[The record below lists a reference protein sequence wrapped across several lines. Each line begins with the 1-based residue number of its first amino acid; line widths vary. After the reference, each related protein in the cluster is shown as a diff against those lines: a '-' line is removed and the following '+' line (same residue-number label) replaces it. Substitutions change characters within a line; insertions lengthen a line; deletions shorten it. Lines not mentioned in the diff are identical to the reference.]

1 MIYRS
6 TGESGNDEWY
16 ANLAQSTAADRLTT
30 KTLGY
35 WDNTTQTAYS
45 NPLGVGEDFSQG
57 TMHTDDDTQFLYWLY
72 GDLDSMVIVTKL
84 NNGTYYIQYLGK
96 YDSAYTT
103 DQAITSGNVTSGSSK
118 LITVDN
124 SSYFT
129 VGKYYYIYNSNAVN
143 GEPERFLVSSKDDG
157 GTNITA
163 DSRLHLFT
171 YGFNYTSNATIYG
184 WACRN
189 NSGDAVGA
197 VKIAS
202 NTYQI
207 EDALSYQTAG
217 DYNKRID
224 LYQLWPL
231 GLYDNTEVYQEYV
244 GSLRRIY
251 SVSTTGLSSEDTIT
265 VGGQT
270 YKYFLVSFLQGVCIL
285 EA

>member
-1 MIYRS
+1 
-6 TGESGNDEWY
+6 
-16 ANLAQSTAADRLTT
+16 
-30 KTLGY
+30 
-35 WDNTTQTAYS
+35 
-45 NPLGVGEDFSQG
+45 
-57 TMHTDDDTQFLYWLY
+57 
-72 GDLDSMVIVTKL
+72 
-84 NNGTYYIQYLGK
+84 
-96 YDSAYTT
+96 
-103 DQAITSGNVTSGSSK
+103 VTSGSNK

-163 DSRLHLFT
+163 ASLVNNHDSGARVGLHLFT

-189 NSGDAVGA
+189 NSGDAVGEL
-197 VKIAS
+197 KWAS

-207 EDALSYQTAG
+207 EDLLTYQPAG

-231 GLYDNTEVYQEYV
+231 GLYDSTEVYQEYI

-251 SVSTTGLSSEDTIT
+251 SVGMTGLSSEDTIT

-270 YKYFLVSFLQGVCIL
+270 YKYFNVSFLQGVCIL